1 MEHANDH
8 SAESHRSDVVQA
20 ALRSVDL
27 CQPTEPVMAWLRD
40 EGQWREGNVI
50 GWKTTARG
58 RLALVDAERPSTPGA
73 WNRGIWFVP
82 EGDVRPRA
90 A

>member
-1 MEHANDH
+1 MEHRNDAAD
-8 SAESHRSDVVQA
+8 SSCSDFVQE
-20 ALRSVDL
+20 ALRSIDL
-27 CQPTEPVMAWLRD
+27 CQPTEPVMAWLAD
-40 EGQWREGNVI
+40 QGQWREGNVI

-58 RLALVDAERPSTPGA
+58 RLALVDAERQRTPGS
-73 WNRGIWFVP
+73 WNRGIWFVR